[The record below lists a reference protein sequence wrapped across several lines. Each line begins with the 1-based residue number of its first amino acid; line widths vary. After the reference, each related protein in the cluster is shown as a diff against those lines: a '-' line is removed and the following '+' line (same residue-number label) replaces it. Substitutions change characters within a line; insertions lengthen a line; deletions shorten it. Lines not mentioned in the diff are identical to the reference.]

1 MQLTKPF
8 LLILCAASATSCTVG
23 PKFKKPQPDM
33 PADFAS
39 RAGAAR
45 SDAVDAAWWRKLNDS
60 TLNDLIAQ
68 AGAQNRDIAV
78 AQSRLL
84 EARALWREA
93 MFNYAPTVTVG
104 NTYTQTRN
112 GLTTP
117 AGGQSRNNEL
127 YRVGFDADWE
137 LDIFGRVRSSVRAA
151 KATSAAVEADL
162 SDLLVTLQ
170 SEVALNYLELRGGQA
185 QLAVARENASNQAE
199 AMRIAEISLK
209 GGKGTQ
215 LDVARANA
223 LWNSTQAQIPTY
235 EENVARSIH
244 RIAVL
249 CGRQPSSLRPQLGV
263 SKRQPSVPSRIHV
276 VRPEDL
282 LRRRPDIRAAENALA
297 AATHRVGIAVAD
309 LFPRVTFGGR
319 INLEGQT
326 IASLSKSGAD
336 AFSFGPRIS
345 WAFLNLGRVRQQI
358 KAAGHRA
365 DAALA
370 TYEQTVLLALEEIE
384 NALTSYDRER
394 VRLRHLEASASSARE
409 AATLARQRYQDGIAD
424 FLAVLDAER
433 VAISA
438 QNDVV
443 LSRARAAAAWVRIYK
458 AMGGGWEG

>member
-8 LLILCAASATSCTVG
+8 LLVLCAASVTSCTVG
-23 PKFKKPQPDM
+23 PRFQKPKPDM

-39 RAGAAR
+39 RAGAANGH
-45 SDAVDAAWWRKLNDS
+45 AVDAVWWRKLNDS
-60 TLNDLIAQ
+60 TLNDLISQ

-78 AQSRLL
+78 AQSRLM

-93 MFNYAPTVTVG
+93 AFSYAPTVTSG

-112 GLTTP
+112 GVTTP
-117 AGGQSRNNEL
+117 AGFQRNNEL
-127 YRVGFDADWE
+127 YRIGFDADWE
-137 LDIFGRVRSSVRAA
+137 IDIFGRVRSSVRAA
-151 KATSAAVEADL
+151 RATSAAVEADL
-162 SDLLVTLQ
+162 NDLLITLQ
-170 SEVALNYLELRGGQA
+170 SEVALNYLELRGAQA
-185 QLAVARENASNQAE
+185 QLAVARENATNQAE
-199 AMRIAEISLK
+199 AMRIAEVSLK

-215 LDVARANA
+215 LDVARANS

-249 CGRQPSSLRPQLGV
+249 CGRQPSDLRPLLGAA
-263 SKRQPSVPSRIHV
+263 KRQPAVPSRIQV
-276 VRPEDL
+276 VSPAEL
-282 LRRRPDIRAAENALA
+282 LRRRPDIRAAESALA
-297 AATHRVGIAVAD
+297 AETHRVGIAVAD
-309 LFPRVTFGGR
+309 LFPRVTFNGR

-326 IASLSKSGAD
+326 ITSLGQSGAD
-336 AFSFGPRIS
+336 GFSFGPRIT

-370 TYEQTVLLALEEIE
+370 RYEQTVLLALEETE

-394 VRLRHLEASASSARE
+394 VRLRHLEASAASARE

-433 VAISA
+433 VAINA

-458 AMGGGWEG
+458 AMGGGWE